1 MKRFVLFLLL
11 VGTAVYL
18 FMPQRTP
25 LEGRPE
31 VASTTQNQAI
41 SHEASAPLASSWG
54 SSLETLRQEPSAAW
68 ATSQKPVPTEV
79 TGSLQTIGSAPRHIG
94 EKQGSQPAGQAE
106 PSVER
111 DQASAPTDE
120 DPEREAVQWVKMTT
134 AVKTR
139 SEAAPDSPT
148 LRSYSA
154 GSIARVVGQENGWV
168 QLLDPTTQ
176 ERGWVY
182 HLYLAAVTPPTA
194 AQLAAAKKPQPVA
207 AASTKPRK
215 PISRKRTRT
224 AKPTIRTSDT
234 VKVTKAKQRR
244 DQKVRRAERR
254 RGLGL
259 FKRRKAQRAWSLGP
273 TR

>member
-1 MKRFVLFLLL
+1 MKRFVLVLLL

-18 FMPQRTP
+18 LMPQRKP
-25 LEGRPE
+25 LEAGPE
-31 VASTTQNQAI
+31 VASTAQNKAN
-41 SHEASAPLASSWG
+41 SHEASGPLTSSWG
-54 SSLETLRQEPSAAW
+54 SSLQTLRQEPIAAR
-68 ATSQKPVPTEV
+68 ASSPQPVPTEI
-79 TGSLQTIGSAPRHIG
+79 TGSVQTVGSVPRQIK
-94 EKQGSQPAGQAE
+94 EKEGSQPTGQAE

-111 DQASAPTDE
+111 DQASAPTNE
-120 DPEREAVQWVKMTT
+120 GPEREAVAWVRMTT

-139 SEAAPDSPT
+139 SAAAIDSPL

-154 GSIARVVGQENGWV
+154 GSIARVVGKENGWV

-182 HLYLAAVTPPTA
+182 HLYLAAVVLPTA

-207 AASTKPRK
+207 EASTKPQR
-215 PISRKRTRT
+215 PTSRQPTRT
-224 AKPTIRTSDT
+224 AKPTIRASDP
-234 VKVTKAKQRR
+234 VKVSKAKQRGDR
-244 DQKVRRAERR
+244 TAQRAERR
-254 RGLGL
+254 RGFGL